1 VKRHSVILFAAL
13 LAAVPAASAGPLVH
27 TVTDAG
33 GQVVSVPAQ
42 PQRILSLCTTVTDT
56 LLRLGQKERLAGID
70 EFSRIVPGATNLPVL
85 GKGSALS
92 REQVLARQVDL
103 AFIWWYQDDAA
114 RMLEELRVPVV
125 RIRCGRAE
133 EVPATIQL
141 VGDCLGLADAASELG
156 SSVSARLVRL
166 RQSAGTNGPR
176 VYVELY
182 SPFKT
187 SGRESYLNDLIELA
201 GGRNVAGE
209 AAGPVL
215 FSVERLLQSDP
226 EIVLLIDGF
235 GTPEQFARRGGL
247 ENLSAVKTGRVYPI
261 DRYCLVAGAA
271 LPEDVTNLRR
281 LFNSHTQTNP

>member
-1 VKRHSVILFAAL
+1 
-13 LAAVPAASAGPLVH
+13 
-27 TVTDAG
+27 
-33 GQVVSVPAQ
+33 
-42 PQRILSLCTTVTDT
+42 
-56 LLRLGQKERLAGID
+56 
-70 EFSRIVPGATNLPVL
+70 
-85 GKGSALS
+85 
-92 REQVLARQVDL
+92 
-103 AFIWWYQDDAA
+103 
-114 RMLEELRVPVV
+114 
-125 RIRCGRAE
+125 
-133 EVPATIQL
+133 VPATIRL
-141 VGDCLGLADAASELG
+141 VGECLGLADAASELAR
-156 SSVSARLVRL
+156 SVSARLVSL

-215 FSVERLLQSDP
+215 FSGERLLRSDP
-226 EIVLLIDGF
+226 EVVLLIDGF

-261 DRYCLVAGAA
+261 DRYWLVAGAA

-281 LFNSHTQTNP
+281 LFNAHTQPNP